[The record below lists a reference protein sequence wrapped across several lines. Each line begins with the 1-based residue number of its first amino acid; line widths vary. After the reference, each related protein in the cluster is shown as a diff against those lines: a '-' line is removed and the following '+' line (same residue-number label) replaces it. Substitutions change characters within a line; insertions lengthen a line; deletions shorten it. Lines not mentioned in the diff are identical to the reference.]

1 MAAPQATSVFLSWA
15 QSINDVVNNYTV
27 IFTRIEGCGSAPT
40 EIFNISGQLRNYT
53 FTGLEEDIK
62 YMIVVSA
69 VNINMSKNASV
80 MVKTAASG
88 KHIFFVFNILNVN
101 VLTCYNGVYYSCR
114 SDALI

>member
-27 IFTRIEGCGSAPT
+27 IFTRIKGCGSAPT

-62 YMIVVSA
+62 YMIVISA
-69 VNINMSKNASV
+69 VNIHMFKNSSSV

-88 KHIFFVFNILNVN
+88 KHIFFCI
-101 VLTCYNGVYYSCR
+101 
-114 SDALI
+114 